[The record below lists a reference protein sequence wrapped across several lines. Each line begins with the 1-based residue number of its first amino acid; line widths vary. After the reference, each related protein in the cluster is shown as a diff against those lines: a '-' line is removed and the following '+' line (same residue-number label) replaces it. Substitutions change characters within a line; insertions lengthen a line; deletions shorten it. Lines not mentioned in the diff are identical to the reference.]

1 MTFSLPRVFIV
12 LTALF
17 AACGGSLAKQG
28 QHGAVDTPIDTPPQ
42 SDLTV
47 GEPAGDGPP
56 FTIDARDARDAPGTG
71 SCQLEI
77 TQDGTCNALALQGT
91 TITSTCSTA
100 AAPVAS
106 GGTIED
112 GTYVLETST
121 YYGSCP
127 VAMSQQRI
135 TWVICGSSWE
145 TVQEVQRIAGN
156 PDGGL
161 IIERVGFSPVTL
173 DAASIQARI
182 GCWNAPGTAQPGVI
196 WGYDATPGHLALYIS
211 TSPGVHVDSFRKQ

>member
-1 MTFSLPRVFIV
+1 V
-12 LTALF
+12 
-17 AACGGSLAKQG
+17 
-28 QHGAVDTPIDTPPQ
+28 
-42 SDLTV
+42 
-47 GEPAGDGPP
+47 GDGPP

-127 VAMSQQRI
+127 VAMSNQSDPTTTFGLATRGR
-135 TWVICGSSWE
+135 TSSSRNW
-145 TVQEVQRIAGN
+145 IARPSGRRK
-156 PDGGL
+156 L
-161 IIERVGFSPVTL
+161 IESLPV
-173 DAASIQARI
+173 R
-182 GCWNAPGTAQPGVI
+182 NV
-196 WGYDATPGHLALYIS
+196 
-211 TSPGVHVDSFRKQ
+211 